1 MGTEEQT
8 VTNPITS
15 IRSSTNSQFTRMG
28 EYPVRPAAW
37 RGVHVEKAELAFH
50 FKQVDSDLLVTSH
63 PNGAHDPSQVADG
76 RPNGGRDYGVRI
88 ALLNAS

>member
-1 MGTEEQT
+1 MGTEQT

-15 IRSSTNSQFTRMG
+15 IRSSTHSSH
-28 EYPVRPAAW
+28 AW
-37 RGVHVEKAELAFH
+37 ANIERGRRGVHVEKAELAFH

-63 PNGAHDPSQVADG
+63 PNGAYIGSFTDCRWEPNRG
-76 RPNGGRDYGVRI
+76 RGYGVWI